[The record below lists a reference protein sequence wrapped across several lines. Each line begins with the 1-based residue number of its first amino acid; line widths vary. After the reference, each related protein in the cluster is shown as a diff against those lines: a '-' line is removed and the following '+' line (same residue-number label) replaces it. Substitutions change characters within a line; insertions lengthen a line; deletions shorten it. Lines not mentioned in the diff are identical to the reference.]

1 MAESVRYNKPNLT
14 NLPPDLGVPIFK
26 QILKSSVPDR
36 EKMRKECRKLVRK
49 NIKVR
54 AKEISQGNTAK

>member
-36 EKMRKECRKLVRK
+36 
-49 NIKVR
+49 
-54 AKEISQGNTAK
+54 